1 MLHHIPPYVPPLAE
15 LVEQL
20 GRPSA
25 VDLARALGVTPRTVF
40 RWYADDA
47 PRVARLAVF
56 WITPAGWSAHTSEA
70 ARQLADWRALAD
82 ARARECDTLRARI
95 ARLESLGDF
104 GTANA
109 PLWRDERREARQQAI
124 ANDARAQ
131 LGVGVHVVREP
142 LG

>member
-1 MLHHIPPYVPPLAE
+1 MLYHIPAHVPPLAE

-40 RWYADDA
+40 RWQASEA

-70 ARQLADWRALAD
+70 ARQLADYRALAD
-82 ARARECDTLRARI
+82 ARARECAALRGRI
-95 ARLESLGDF
+95 ERLETLGDF
-104 GTANA
+104 GSANRPTMA
-109 PLWRDERREARQQAI
+109 D
-124 ANDARAQ
+124 
-131 LGVGVHVVREP
+131 GVIPAAAAGAGWHR
-142 LG
+142 